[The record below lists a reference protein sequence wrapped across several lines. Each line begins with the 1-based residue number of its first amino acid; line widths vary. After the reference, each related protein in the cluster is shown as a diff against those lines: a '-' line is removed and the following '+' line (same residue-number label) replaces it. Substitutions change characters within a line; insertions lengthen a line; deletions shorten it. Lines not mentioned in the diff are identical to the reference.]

1 MEEDINN
8 HASQMNKPENQPD
21 FVQKQKDIINQKMK
35 DNLDLK
41 NTIDTQKKE
50 LDKVNKKN

>member
-1 MEEDINN
+1 
-8 HASQMNKPENQPD
+8 MNKPENQPE
-21 FVQKQKDIINQKMK
+21 FVQKQKDVINQKMK

-50 LDKVNKKN
+50 LDKSNKKNQV